1 MRSKSFRERGQALVI
16 IALAAIGLV
25 GIVGLAID
33 GSAKFSDRRHA
44 QNAADAAALTAAL
57 TKLNGL
63 TKDHETLSV
72 CSTASG
78 YTNSTFCLKIIGAAW
93 DNAEKNGYD
102 GMLENDVDVYTPPI
116 SGHYIGDENYV
127 QVIIT
132 SSVDTYF
139 AGVLGIRETKNTVEA
154 VANYKEGSNLADG
167 AMIISYDDSPSCGVG
182 GGGGSVD
189 VSGSSHVYLD
199 GGGIFLNSG
208 VSCGYAG
215 NCPDLHITSPSGI
228 NSSYSGDNIDQDGCS
243 NPAPEF
249 PAQDAVIVPDDIDS
263 LWPDVPPECSMRSPA
278 YPTPR
283 KLGEYV
289 DPGPPTRTVEEWLIY
304 PGYYEEFPQ
313 ASLVANKSDIYMAS
327 GVYCIDPGGPS
338 HDWDLSWSGTD
349 AAKLIGSIDPLEN
362 KYQDP
367 SNGLP
372 DVNPDGVTLYIRS
385 GGGFTLNNNN
395 PTYLDATNDP
405 DSDYQGYLIILEGTH
420 TAHPTCSI
428 TGGSSIDINGLI
440 FAPYCNMTINGGSEP
455 TAKINAQLIGWD
467 IKIDGSAIVTFHY
480 DPSNQ
485 VKIKRKVGLMR

>member
-154 VANYKEGSNLADG
+154 VANYKEGKNLTDG
-167 AMIISYDDSPSCGVG
+167 AMIISYDPDPDCSTTGTG
-182 GGGGSVD
+182 GYSVQI
-189 VSGSSHVYLD
+189 SGSSTVNLS
-199 GGGIFLNSG
+199 GGGIFMNSHGVCAFKIPNCADMNITGGGSLNTVGS
-208 VSCGYAG
+208 
-215 NCPDLHITSPSGI
+215 
-228 NSSYSGDNIDQDGCS
+228 DNINTEGCTFDPPLTK
-243 NPAPEF
+243 NFNEE
-249 PAQDAVIVPDDIDS
+249 AVVIPDDVDEI
-263 LWPDVPPECSMRSPA
+263 WPDVPPECSQTPLPA
-278 YPTPR
+278 N
-283 KLGEYV
+283 KLGEIY
-289 DPGPPTRTVEEWLIY
+289 DPSDSKWHDEWLIH
-304 PGYYEEFPQ
+304 PGFYTDFPQ
-313 ASLVANKSDIYMAS
+313 PVLVTNKSHIYMAS
-327 GVYCIDPGGPS
+327 GVYCIDPPMNQ
-338 HDWDLSWSGTD
+338 DLSWSPVD
-349 AAKLIGSIDPLEN
+349 AALLNGSIDPTEN
-362 KYQDP
+362 RYQDP

-372 DVNPDGVTLYIRS
+372 DVNPDGVTLYIRA
-385 GGGFTLNNNN
+385 GGGFAINASS
-395 PTYLDATNDP
+395 PTYLDATTDP

-420 TAHPTCSI
+420 TAHPTCTI
-428 TGGSSIDINGLI
+428 NGGADIDLNGLI
-440 FAPYCNMTINGGSEP
+440 FAPYCNFGINGQAGE
-455 TAKINAQLIGWD
+455 TANINAQLIGWD
-467 IKIDGSAIVTFHY
+467 IKVNGANQINFNY